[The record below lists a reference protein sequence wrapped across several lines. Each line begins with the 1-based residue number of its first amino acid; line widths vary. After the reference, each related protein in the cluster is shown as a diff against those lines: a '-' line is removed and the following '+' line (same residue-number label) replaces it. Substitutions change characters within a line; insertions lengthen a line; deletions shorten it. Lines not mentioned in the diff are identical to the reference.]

1 MGTFLCSRSETALA
15 QDDEVKKC
23 LKLLKILVTWIA
35 FYGFI
40 SVQFPSVAQTPT
52 SNLSTPTDQL
62 QLRQSIERELSSKE
76 EHSYRI
82 SLLEGYF
89 LRVKVLQLGIDVVLT
104 LRNPRGEELL
114 RVDSPNGTAGP
125 ESLSF
130 VSDKSGTYTVTIAPL
145 NKKTITGRYSVTL
158 EEARLAVVDDTKRV
172 QAERGF
178 AKGVQLRNVLREGS
192 KQAALAEYYR
202 AVTLFGEI
210 GDHYFEALTEQ
221 LIANAYLSLGKR
233 KEALERF
240 SNALQLF
247 HDAHAP
253 SAEAAVLNDI
263 GQYYLTLG
271 QHQIALQHHETA
283 LTLFRNEK
291 NIAGEAETL
300 LHIGSVNYALGNHRK
315 AIEWLEQVVQLA
327 KETYYKTLE
336 ARALEGMGACYL
348 ALHDKS
354 EARKFYKKAL
364 RLQRAMDN
372 RLEETRTLINLVMIA
387 IWLGDRDEIYNY
399 YDRTLLLDSGVRR
412 LDPENDS
419 RLPTPGDLAVQTY
432 NKALSLSTASENLF
446 EVAGLLNDIGSIHLV
461 MQKYDRAL
469 DAFNRAL
476 ITNKRIQ
483 NLPGIGYTLDGLMNC
498 WKLLG
503 NARLAIFYGKQAVN
517 VYQEMRG
524 YITETTPEFQVSF
537 LRSKETTYR
546 VLGDLLISEK
556 RLLEAQQ
563 VLNLLKEEEYF
574 QFVGRA
580 ADEAVSLNSRASLTS
595 IESRWAKQFD
605 SLADLVIKA
614 AKNRSDLL
622 NSVHERGEENK
633 LRPKFDAEVKKSNKA
648 LNNFLDQL
656 KAEAGSQR
664 ATILDVDIP
673 EAKTL
678 LNTLRDLGSDVV
690 ALFTLVSDD
699 RYSVLLVSPTLT
711 KAYQYPIKKAALDE
725 KVADLLDF
733 LKDPGSDPV
742 PLAHDVYRIL
752 VGPVA
757 DDLKTLNAK
766 TLMWSLDGVLRTVPI
781 SALHDGKQYLIQR
794 YQIAVFTPA
803 SQRTLKDAP
812 LKSWKASGFGV
823 SKERGDFP
831 DLPSVPDELN
841 TVIKDETRDNA
852 NGGILPGKIFLDEE
866 FTERTFLQALHGQS
880 PVVHIA
886 SHFHFVEGNALDS
899 FLLLG
904 DGSHLSLKTIKAGR
918 GLFLGVD
925 LLTLSACDTATA
937 GQDSNGKEVEGLAE
951 FAQRQGAKAVVA
963 TLWQVADYSTRQL
976 MQEFYATKQS
986 TAGTTKAHALR
997 TAQLKVLS
1005 CGDQPASTS
1014 ELDRSMQMYI
1024 QPDAEIECFS
1034 HPYYWAP
1041 FILIGNWR

>member
-503 NARLAIFYGKQAVN
+503 NTRLAIFYGKQAVN